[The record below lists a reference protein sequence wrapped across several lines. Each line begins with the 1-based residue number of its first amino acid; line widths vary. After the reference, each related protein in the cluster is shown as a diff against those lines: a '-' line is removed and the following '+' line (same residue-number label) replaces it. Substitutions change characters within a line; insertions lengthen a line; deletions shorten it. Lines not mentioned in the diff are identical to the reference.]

1 MKHLHHF
8 LPFVFFI
15 VLIVAIIKAYMG
27 KIANPKKDGLLTV
40 TLILAHTQL
49 LLGLYLLMNF
59 ISVAGI
65 HMGEAA
71 NRFITVEHPITMLI
85 GVILITIGK
94 VKAKKTIAAIKKPSK
109 VIKKVTSTEK
119 KVKKPIKISKN
130 YIPKDTEKY
139 MCDKHLSFFKIK
151 LTEWK
156 KELVKANNEALY
168 HGSMDDNSVSADIVD
183 QASSYTDKTVEMKA
197 INRQIKLIS
206 KIDQALIRIK
216 DKTFGFCAET
226 AEPIGIK
233 RLMARPVAHLC
244 IAAQEKHEKD
254 EKVYADD

>member
-1 MKHLHHF
+1 M
-8 LPFVFFI
+8 P
-15 VLIVAIIKAYMG
+15 
-27 KIANPKKDGLLTV
+27 KISKSSTKKPTV
-40 TLILAHTQL
+40 KTKK
-49 LLGLYLLMNF
+49 
-59 ISVAGI
+59 
-65 HMGEAA
+65 
-71 NRFITVEHPITMLI
+71 
-85 GVILITIGK
+85 K
-94 VKAKKTIAAIKKPSK
+94 VKTKKIVTAIQKPVKAIKKLA
-109 VIKKVTSTEK
+109 TAEK
-119 KVKKPIKISKN
+119 KLKAPIKISKN

-139 MCDKHLSFFKIK
+139 MCDKHLWFFKIK

-244 IAAQEKHEKD
+244 IAAQEKHEKE

>member
-1 MKHLHHF
+1 M
-8 LPFVFFI
+8 P
-15 VLIVAIIKAYMG
+15 
-27 KIANPKKDGLLTV
+27 KISKSSAKK
-40 TLILAHTQL
+40 
-49 LLGLYLLMNF
+49 
-59 ISVAGI
+59 
-65 HMGEAA
+65 
-71 NRFITVEHPITMLI
+71 P
-85 GVILITIGK
+85 
-94 VKAKKTIAAIKKPSK
+94 KAKKTTKKNKKPSK
-109 VIKKVTSTEK
+109 IIKKVVTIKKKEK
-119 KVKKPIKISKN
+119 TPIKISKN

-139 MCDKHLSFFKIK
+139 MCEKHLSFFKIK
-151 LTEWK
+151 LTAWK

-206 KIDQALIRIK
+206 KIDQALLRIR

-226 AEPIGIK
+226 VEPIGIK

-244 IAAQEKHEKD
+244 IAAQERHEKD